1 MLLFLF
7 GKDTYRLKEK
17 LRDIIEDYKKNHQS
31 GLNFIKI
38 NFEDKALDDL
48 RQSVETVS
56 MFDEEKLILIENVFA
71 QPEYFQKELKEYLEK
86 RKIDS
91 DKNKTI
97 IFSAEEPDNKNDFF
111 KFLKNKAK
119 IEEFNYLAPRA
130 LREWVNNYTRNQGVK
145 IENHA
150 VEKLVEFV
158 GSDLWRISNEL
169 DKLISFKKGEIK
181 VQDVE
186 LLVRPDID
194 INIFN
199 IIDALGEKNKKLA
212 LKLMHN
218 YFKKGEDESRLFSM
232 FVYQFRNLIKVKTG
246 GGRDLH
252 PFVFKKTKEQAK
264 NFSFEDLKKIYHKLL
279 EIDLNTKT
287 GKVDIRVALELF
299 ATAL

>member
-17 LRDIIEDYKKNHQS
+17 LRDIVEDYKKNHQS

-38 NFEDKALDDL
+38 SFGDKTLDDL

-56 MFDEEKLILIENVFA
+56 MFDEGKLILIENLFA
-71 QPEYFQKELKEYLEK
+71 QPEYFQKELKEYLEH

-91 DKNKTI
+91 DKDKTI

-111 KFLKNKAK
+111 KFLKSKAK
-119 IEEFNYLAPRA
+119 IEEFNHLAPRA
-130 LREWVNNYTRNQGVK
+130 LREWINNYTRTQGVK

-150 VEKLVEFV
+150 VEKLVEFI

-199 IIDALGEKNKKLA
+199 IIDALGQKNKKLA
-212 LKLMHN
+212 LGLMHN

-279 EIDLNTKT
+279 EIDLNTKI
-287 GKVDIRVALELF
+287 GKVDIRTALELF